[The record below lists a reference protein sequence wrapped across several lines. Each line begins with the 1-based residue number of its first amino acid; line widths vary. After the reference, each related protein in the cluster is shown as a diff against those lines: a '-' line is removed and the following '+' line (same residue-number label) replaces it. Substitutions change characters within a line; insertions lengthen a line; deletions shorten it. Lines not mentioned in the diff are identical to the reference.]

1 MNKIKKA
8 ADFQKYLKEQL
19 KNKKIKEYYD
29 EYDKQLKI
37 AYQIIQL
44 RKKKKMSQSELA
56 KKIGTT
62 QSNIARMESGQQN
75 FTIEILYRVAKALNR
90 NLKVSI

>member
-19 KNKKIKEYYD
+19 KNKKIKKYYD
-29 EYDKQLKI
+29 EYDKQMEI

-75 FTIEILYRVAKALNR
+75 FTVEILYRVAKALNR